1 MSTPYDKQR
10 QVLLLQSQLDQCMSK
25 ARKYRL
31 GITDLIVNFSTKS
44 TFTQDE
50 QFIIE
55 SCLMLVEM
63 QINMGIIEQNILNES
78 IQD

>member
-10 QVLLLQSQLDQCMSK
+10 QVVLFQSQLDQCMSK
-25 ARKYRL
+25 ARKCRL
-31 GITDLIVNFSTKS
+31 NITDLIVNFSTKS